1 MKVLA
6 GGCRVYGQEDG
17 PVSTNGNWTARTVI
31 SKGTG
36 AEHITQTVS
45 TYTAG
50 LSPAVVNPN
59 AEEALYIAAGSGICH
74 IDGFEYP
81 ISQGAAIFI
90 PPGAVYSIENTGVD
104 SIRIVSACCPEDPQR
119 HIVENPPAAD
129 AGSRSNLMVH
139 ENDREA
145 IRAGKDR
152 QFRYLVNAELD
163 CKQIT
168 QFAGWI
174 PPSKAPIHYHTYEE
188 GIYILEGHGVVHAD
202 DDSCEF
208 GPGSSVYFPIGV
220 RHCVENPG
228 ASVIKLLGAFYPSGS
243 PAVAYED
250 D

>member
-90 PPGAVYSIENTGVD
+90 PPGAVYSIENSGV
-104 SIRIVSACCPEDPQR
+104 
-119 HIVENPPAAD
+119 
-129 AGSRSNLMVH
+129 
-139 ENDREA
+139 A
-145 IRAGKDR
+145 IALSD
-152 QFRYLVNAELD
+152 E
-163 CKQIT
+163 
-168 QFAGWI
+168 
-174 PPSKAPIHYHTYEE
+174 
-188 GIYILEGHGVVHAD
+188 
-202 DDSCEF
+202 
-208 GPGSSVYFPIGV
+208 
-220 RHCVENPG
+220 
-228 ASVIKLLGAFYPSGS
+228 
-243 PAVAYED
+243 
-250 D
+250 